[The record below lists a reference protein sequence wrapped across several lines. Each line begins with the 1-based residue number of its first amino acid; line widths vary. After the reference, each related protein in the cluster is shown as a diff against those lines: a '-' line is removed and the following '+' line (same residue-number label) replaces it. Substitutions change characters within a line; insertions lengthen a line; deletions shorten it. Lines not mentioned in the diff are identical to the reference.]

1 MCTNQTLYSMI
12 KRKFRLTAFCM
23 ASLLLSSASNAQ
35 ELIFHDIDIVSTT
48 GTLLAAAAPIMDT
61 PMGQSLS
68 LLPEDDTSD
77 NDDLF
82 GTPGGGYVHPFIG
95 IEGLYTDNVYN
106 VDFDHTSDFLTTI
119 SPGIWFSLP
128 SRKEVPLA
136 LASNNTSA
144 GGLQA
149 ALPEYEGFDR
159 INAYLMGGLN
169 YTNYAVESQLNDWTA
184 IIQGLFK
191 YNLRSGLSFELVDGY
206 TRGED
211 SYDIGNS
218 RPEEPRQYNSNLF
231 IADADWLFTEKL
243 RAKIEYSNF
252 YLDYDDTIGEF
263 MNRSDNAFAVYGYFN
278 YSLKTTLYLQYE
290 FIDVSY
296 DTAEIK
302 DNQQN
307 YIYGAIDWDSTQKT
321 SFSLKAGYQHR
332 SYKNSLI
339 NDAVEASDNVSNDAL
354 ALELAYRYKVTDKT
368 GLTFGAFHKLE
379 ETDTFN
385 ALNKTV
391 LGGTLRY
398 EQEITERL
406 QAMCDLR
413 YENADYGQITGERD
427 DHTYEIRPALQYVFK
442 DWLMA
447 EVAYKYEIRHSSDDF
462 FDYDTNNISFS
473 LTAAL

>member
-1 MCTNQTLYSMI
+1 MKIQ
-12 KRKFRLTAFCM
+12 LTSFCA
-23 ASLLLSSASNAQ
+23 ASLLLSSTTNAQ
-35 ELIFHDIDIVSTT
+35 ELMIHNIDIVSTNNAI
-48 GTLLAAAAPIMDT
+48 LLAATAPIMDMDM
-61 PMGQSLS
+61 PMGQSSS
-68 LLPEDDTSD
+68 LLPEDDVFD

-106 VDFDHTSDFLTTI
+106 VDFDHTSDFLTTV

-128 SRKEVPLA
+128 SRKEVPLS
-136 LASNNTSA
+136 LAANNTSA

-159 INAYLMGGLN
+159 INAYLLGSLDFIN
-169 YTNYAVESQLNDWTA
+169 YSEESHLSDWTG
-184 IIQGLFK
+184 IVQGLFK
-191 YNLRSGLSFELVDGY
+191 YNFRGGLSLEVVDGY
-206 TRGED
+206 TRGLD
-211 SYDIGNS
+211 SLDVGNFNQA
-218 RPEEPRQYNSNLF
+218 EQRQFNSNIF

-252 YLDYDDTIGEF
+252 YLDYDDTIDEF

-278 YSLKTTLYLQYE
+278 YSLKTSLYLQYE

-296 DTAEIK
+296 DTAELK

-307 YIYGAIDWDSTQKT
+307 FIYGGIDWDSTNKT
-321 SFSLKAGYQHR
+321 AFSLKAGYQHR
-332 SYKNSLI
+332 SYKNSRV
-339 NDAVEASDNVSNDAL
+339 NDTIEASENVSNYAL
-354 ALELAYRYKVTDKT
+354 ALELAFRYKVTDKT
-368 GLTFGAFHKLE
+368 GLTLEAFHKLE

-398 EQEITERL
+398 EQELTERL
-406 QAMCDLR
+406 QAICDMR
-413 YENADYGQITGERD
+413 YENADYGQIGGERD
-427 DHTYEIRPALQYVFK
+427 DHTYEVRPALQYVFK

-447 EVAYKYEIRHSSDDF
+447 EIAYTYEIRDSSADF
-462 FDYDTNNISFS
+462 FDYDTNNLSFS